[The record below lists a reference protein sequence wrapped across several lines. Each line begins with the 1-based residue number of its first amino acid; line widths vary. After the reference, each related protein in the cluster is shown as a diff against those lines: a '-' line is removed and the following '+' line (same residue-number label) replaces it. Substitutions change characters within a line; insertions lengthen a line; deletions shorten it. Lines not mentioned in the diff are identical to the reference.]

1 MNACVIDGLDPNTS
15 IAEIQHLSRAIDLVH
30 QVMESNDWLTLFE
43 VQAKVQALPTGRFFS
58 ETCIS
63 ARIRDLRKD
72 KHGAHT
78 VDRRKRAGT
87 RNLYEYKLISNSPNP
102 MSEAA

>member
-43 VQAKVQALPTGRFFS
+43 VQAKVQA
-58 ETCIS
+58 
-63 ARIRDLRKD
+63 
-72 KHGAHT
+72 
-78 VDRRKRAGT
+78 
-87 RNLYEYKLISNSPNP
+87 
-102 MSEAA
+102 

>member
-1 MNACVIDGLDPNTS
+1 MNTCVIDGLDPNTP

-30 QVMESNDWLTLFE
+30 QVMEENDWLTLFE

-87 RNLYEYKLISNSPNP
+87 RNLYEYKLIPNNP
-102 MSEAA
+102 WPEAA

>member
-1 MNACVIDGLDPNTS
+1 MNVYLIDGLDPSTS
-15 IAEIQHLSRAIDLVH
+15 IAEIQHLARAIDLVH
-30 QVMESNDWLTLFE
+30 QVMAQNDWLTLFE
-43 VQAKVQALPTGRFFS
+43 VQAKVQALPSGRFFS

-72 KHGAHT
+72 KHGGHT

-87 RNLYEYKLISNSPNP
+87 RNLYEYKLIAHNP
-102 MSEAA
+102 DPIRRAA